1 MQTELLP
8 PKKRKDRGFDPSDD
22 GSTFRLVSSHYDSE
36 DSEDSES
43 EDSED
48 SQDTR
53 SDPEWTPS
61 SEDSDNPDNPE
72 PPDTPDTQEPEE
84 PVKEV
89 PTPLL
94 PLALDAPPEAGVRV
108 HEDARRPKF
117 LPANYT
123 VKYTSHAES
132 ANPTPEDAGVW
143 TPMASFARRADGGG
157 RKVKPVAASAKFG
170 TRANPTMGHSQRAKS
185 RYGIPKAFL
194 VPSTA
199 VRRSIV
205 AALEKAC
212 SAWVRGQNKK
222 PMPENDSSWVY
233 VSRDGKTDP
242 RPYRFV
248 KQGPPQGGYHLYCP
262 STYPPSEEDGS
273 SHYYALTTTE
283 LRDAFLE
290 DSAFEEHNAV
300 TKKQLLD
307 VKNHRKKDNVPTIE
321 MRMKI
326 QRYTTGRNAREMAQ
340 AAIGATEKQVQQQQL
355 EQQTRQWQAFI
366 DASAA
371 FIAATQQQLGQQTQT
386 SVAMDMDD

>member
-1 MQTELLP
+1 MQTQMLP

-22 GSTFRLVSSHYDSE
+22 ESTVRLVSSHYDSE
-36 DSEDSES
+36 DSEHSESEHSES

-48 SQDTR
+48 SQDTG

-61 SEDSDNPDNPE
+61 PEDSDT
-72 PPDTPDTQEPEE
+72 PDTPDTKEPVKE

-89 PTPLL
+89 PAPLL

-117 LPANYT
+117 LPADYT
-123 VKYTSHAES
+123 VKYTSHVES

-157 RKVKPVAASAKFG
+157 RKAKSVTAKFG
-170 TRANPTMGHSQRAKS
+170 TRLNPTMGHSQRAKS
-185 RYGIPKAFL
+185 RYGIPKAYL
-194 VPSTA
+194 IPSTA

-212 SAWVRGQNKK
+212 STWVRGQNTK
-222 PMPENDSSWVY
+222 PMPENDPSWVY
-233 VSRDGKTDP
+233 VWPDGKTDP

-248 KQGPPQGGYHLYCP
+248 KQALPQGGYYLYCP

-273 SHYYALTTTE
+273 HYYALTTSE

-290 DSAFEEHNAV
+290 DSAFQEHNAV

-307 VKNHRKKDNVPTIE
+307 VKNRRKKDNVPTIE

-326 QRYTTGRNAREMAQ
+326 QRYTAGRNAREMAQ

-355 EQQTRQWQAFI
+355 EQEIQMLKAT
-366 DASAA
+366 
-371 FIAATQQQLGQQTQT
+371 IAARQQQLGQQTQT

>member
-1 MQTELLP
+1 MQTQMLP
-8 PKKRKDRGFDPSDD
+8 PKKRKDRDFDPSNDE
-22 GSTFRLVSSHYDSE
+22 STVRLVSSDYDSE

-48 SQDTR
+48 SQDTG

-61 SEDSDNPDNPE
+61 PDESDN
-72 PPDTPDTQEPEE
+72 PDTPDTRDTPDTPDTAE
-84 PVKEV
+84 PVKKV
-89 PTPLL
+89 PAELL

-117 LPANYT
+117 LPADYT
-123 VKYTSHAES
+123 VKYTSHVES
-132 ANPTPEDAGVW
+132 ANPTPEDTPCVW
-143 TPMASFARRADGGG
+143 TPMASYTRRADGGG
-157 RKVKPVAASAKFG
+157 GKVKPVAASAKFG
-170 TRANPTMGHSQRAKS
+170 TRLNPTMGHSQRAKS
-185 RYGIPKAFL
+185 RYGIPKAYL

-199 VRRSIV
+199 VRQSIV

-212 SAWVRGQNKK
+212 STWVRGQNIK
-222 PMPENDSSWVY
+222 PMPVNDPSWVY
-233 VSRDGKTDP
+233 VSPDGKTDP

-248 KQGPPQGGYHLYCP
+248 KQELPQGGYYLYCP
-262 STYPPSEEDGS
+262 STYPPSEVDG

-290 DSAFEEHNAV
+290 DSAFQEHNAV

-307 VKNHRKKDNVPTIE
+307 VKNRRKRDNVPTIE

-326 QRYTTGRNAREMAQ
+326 ERYTAGRNAREMAQ

-355 EQQTRQWQAFI
+355 EQEIQMLK
-366 DASAA
+366 AA
-371 FIAATQQQLGQQTQT
+371 IAARQQQLEQQAQT
-386 SVAMDMDD
+386 SVAMAVGGD

>member
-1 MQTELLP
+1 MQTQMLP

-22 GSTFRLVSSHYDSE
+22 ESTVRLVSSHYDSE
-36 DSEDSES
+36 DSEHSES

-48 SQDTR
+48 SQDTG
-53 SDPEWTPS
+53 SDPEWTPNP
-61 SEDSDNPDNPE
+61 EDSDT
-72 PPDTPDTQEPEE
+72 PDTPDTKEPVKE

-89 PTPLL
+89 PAPLL

-108 HEDARRPKF
+108 HEDARRSKF
-117 LPANYT
+117 LPADYT
-123 VKYTSHAES
+123 VKYTSHVES
-132 ANPTPEDAGVW
+132 ANPTPEHTPGVW

-157 RKVKPVAASAKFG
+157 RKAKSVAATAKFG

-185 RYGIPKAFL
+185 RYGIPKAYL
-194 VPSTA
+194 IPSTA

-212 SAWVRGQNKK
+212 STWVRGQNTK
-222 PMPENDSSWVY
+222 PMPENDPSWVY

-248 KQGPPQGGYHLYCP
+248 KQALPQGGYHLYCP

-273 SHYYALTTTE
+273 HYYALTTTE

-290 DSAFEEHNAV
+290 DSVFEEHNAV
-300 TKKQLLD
+300 TKKQLLH
-307 VKNHRKKDNVPTIE
+307 VKNRRKTHGTPTIE
-321 MRMKI
+321 ERMKA
-326 QRYTTGRNAREMAQ
+326 QQVAAGRQALEVAQ
-340 AAIGATEKQVQQQQL
+340 AAIGATGQQL
-355 EQQTRQWQAFI
+355 EQEVEQQTRQWQAFMN
-366 DASAA
+366 ASAA
-371 FIAATQQQLGQQTQT
+371 FIAVTQQQLGQQTQT